1 MHSTVRGSQNFFSRL
16 RNLRD
21 ENGELVFNSV
31 DFRLE
36 CKRPACKEHPEKCTH
51 IFADMPSHLSAHKAK
66 RVQALMSGE
75 EQLMLQETRG
85 IETDPNDP
93 QFPLVFLDE
102 VFDKKKRY
110 FNFKDNHPKEIH
122 VLVDPNGGGSSN
134 YAVASFVRC
143 DDKIVLVGVEN
154 KEAKDPLEHCA
165 IIVAHIKKLLARE
178 EFKKHVVVLG
188 VESNL
193 GMEAY
198 QHQRYIVDANLQK
211 QVCVLHESNQAGLTE
226 KSVGIHTSAASKANN
241 SFLTRFNFH
250 NHRYAIA
257 KEVTCISGDVSKVL
271 QQLYDQLA
279 VYSKITEP
287 PKRLGGKPVTIFTGK
302 HVGKQDDLAQVYL
315 MFIQSDE
322 KFNSPMGIERYRDYH
337 QLTETFSK

>member
-1 MHSTVRGSQNFFSRL
+1 M

-36 CKRPACKEHPEKCTH
+36 CKRPACKENPEKCTH

-102 VFDKKKRY
+102 VFDKKHRY
-110 FNFKDNHPKEIH
+110 FDYRAPKEIH
-122 VLVDPNGGGSSN
+122 TLVDPNGGGSSY

-143 DDKIVLVGVEN
+143 EDKIVLIGAEN
-154 KEAKDPLEHCA
+154 KEAKDPLQHCA

-178 EFKKHVVVLG
+178 EFKKHVVVLS

-198 QHQRYIVDANLQK
+198 HHQCYIADAKLQR
-211 QVCVLHESNQAGLTE
+211 QVCVLHETNQTGLTE
-226 KSVGIHTSAASKANN
+226 KSVGIHTSATSKSNN
-241 SFLTRFNFH
+241 AFITRFNFH
-250 NHRYAIA
+250 QHRYAVA
-257 KEVTCISGDVSKVL
+257 KEITCVSGDVGKTL
-271 QQLYDQLA
+271 QQMYDQLA
-279 VYSKITEP
+279 VFSKIVEP
-287 PKRLGGKPVTIFTGK
+287 PKRLGGKPTTIFTGK
-302 HVGKQDDLAQVYL
+302 HVGKQDDLAQVWQ
-315 MFIQSDE
+315 MFVQSDDR
-322 KFNSPMGIERYRDYH
+322 FNSPSGRERYRDYH
-337 QLTETFSK
+337 QLVEAF